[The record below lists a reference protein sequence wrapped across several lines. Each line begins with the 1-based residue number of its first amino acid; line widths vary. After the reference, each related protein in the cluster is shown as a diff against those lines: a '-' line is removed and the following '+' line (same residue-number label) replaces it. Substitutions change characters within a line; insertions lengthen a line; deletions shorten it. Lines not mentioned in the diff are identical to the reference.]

1 MSSNSAV
8 KKKDD
13 TNILVLA
20 VSWVGKLII
29 GAIEDLGSFLVFLT
43 YVIKEAIHPPFRA
56 RLIFQ
61 QMYFI
66 GNESL
71 FIILMCGFF
80 IGAAVSLQVGTVFT
94 LFGAQSMVGAA
105 NAKALARELSPLM
118 AGFLIAGRGGA
129 AMTAEISTMKV
140 NEQIDAMEAMAV
152 DPVGYLVVPRLFA
165 AVLMLPLLVA
175 IFNVSGQAAS
185 LMIGMNIFDLDSG
198 TFFDKM
204 LRIVSWH
211 DIWAG
216 LQKSLIFG
224 AIIAVLACRFGLNAS
239 GGAKG
244 VGQATTNAVVT
255 MLLVLLLVDFIIT
268 YIQIVFK

>member
-1 MSSNSAV
+1 VSANSQSPTKAEPSV
-8 KKKDD
+8 PIK
-13 TNILVLA
+13 A
-20 VSWVGKLII
+20 VSWVGGSII
-29 GAIEDLGSFLVFLT
+29 SKIEDLGSFLIFLV
-43 YVIKEAIHPPFRA
+43 YVIKEALHPPFRG

-61 QMYFI
+61 QMYFL

-71 FIILMCGFF
+71 FIVLMCGFC

-152 DPVGYLVVPRLFA
+152 DPVGYLVVPRLIA
-165 AVLMLPLLVA
+165 AVVMLPLLVA
-175 IFNVSGQAAS
+175 IFNISGQFAS
-185 LMIGMNIFDLDSG
+185 LIIATNIFDIDVG

-211 DIWAG
+211 DVWAG

-255 MLLVLLLVDFIIT
+255 MLLVLLSVDFVIT

>member
-1 MSSNSAV
+1 MAADGSGLMEQDNFLVKGVSS
-8 KKKDD
+8 
-13 TNILVLA
+13 
-20 VSWVGKLII
+20 VGKRIVGI
-29 GAIEDLGSFLVFLT
+29 VAGLGSFLVFLG
-43 YVIKEAIHPPFRA
+43 YVLREATHPPFRS

-61 QMYFI
+61 QMFFL
-66 GNESL
+66 GNESM
-71 FIILMCGFF
+71 FIILLCGFF
-80 IGAAVSLQVGTVFT
+80 IGAAVTLQVGTVFT
-94 LFGAQSMVGAA
+94 LFGAQSMAGAA

-152 DPVGYLVVPRLFA
+152 DPVGYLVVPRLIA

-175 IFNVSGQAAS
+175 LFNVSGQFAS
-185 LMIGMNIFDLDSG
+185 LIIAVNIFDIDIG

-204 LRIVSWH
+204 VQIVSWH
-211 DIWAG
+211 DVWAG

-255 MLLVLLLVDFIIT
+255 MLLVLLSVDFVIT
-268 YIQIVFK
+268 YLQIVFK

>member
-1 MSSNSAV
+1 MESSNFIVKGISAIGKMV
-8 KKKDD
+8 KD
-13 TNILVLA
+13 T
-20 VSWVGKLII
+20 I
-29 GAIEDLGSFLVFLT
+29 GELGSFMMFLG
-43 YVIKEAIHPPFRA
+43 YAIREAAHPPFRL

-71 FIILMCGFF
+71 FIIILSGFS
-80 IGAAVSLQVGTVFT
+80 IGAAVSLQVGTVFM

-105 NAKALARELSPLM
+105 NAKSLARELSPLM

-152 DPVGYLVVPRLFA
+152 DPVGYLVVPRMIA
-165 AVLMLPLLVA
+165 SILMLPLLVG
-175 IFNVSGQAAS
+175 IFNIAGQFAS
-185 LMIGMNIFDLDSG
+185 LLVAINIFDIDMG

-204 LRIVSWH
+204 LSIVTWH
-211 DIWAG
+211 DVWAG
-216 LQKSLIFG
+216 LQKSFIFG
-224 AIIAVLACRFGLNAS
+224 VIISVLACRFGLNAS

-255 MLLVLLLVDFIIT
+255 MLLALLTVDFIIT
-268 YIQIVFK
+268 YFQIVFK